1 LFADWHKREQKA
13 EKAGEPF
20 DRQRH
25 RRDFMLGA
33 KPYAGYCDYEE
44 DEDVYGIE
52 KAKADVLNSEKLLR
66 TLIDHSV
73 NGILRLRWIPED
85 DGQSTLRCIFAN
97 SAACTF
103 LHTSSDDL
111 INCTALELMAKA
123 FTGMREAD
131 AGALLGIFEKAIDN
145 GEAFDTES
153 RVETDSSYYWL
164 RVISEPVGDDF
175 AVTLVNITDE
185 KAKEYAVSQEL
196 NRLRQRVRELEDASK
211 KTDDC

>member
-1 LFADWHKREQKA
+1 
-13 EKAGEPF
+13 
-20 DRQRH
+20 
-25 RRDFMLGA
+25 MLG
-33 KPYAGYCDYEE
+33 
-44 DEDVYGIE
+44 
-52 KAKADVLNSEKLLR
+52 
-66 TLIDHSV
+66 
-73 NGILRLRWIPED
+73 
-85 DGQSTLRCIFAN
+85 RC
-97 SAACTF
+97 
-103 LHTSSDDL
+103 
-111 INCTALELMAKA
+111 
-123 FTGMREAD
+123 
-131 AGALLGIFEKAIDN
+131 LGIFEKAIDN